1 MFRALAA
8 LALLILTAPAQA
20 LCLFARDAKPT
31 DWYDWAA
38 VLVAADVTAVEQK
51 GRLDVVSLRV
61 IETFKGP
68 VGVDTVTLQMPNNLW
83 QACKLER
90 PKVGERVLGALNA
103 NNDALT
109 VPLAASYADQMRA
122 ARSGPAIPIASENIK
137 PAPAPAPVAAA
148 SPGTPIAVRCVESP
162 VYGATVKVES
172 CEQAAGAL
180 FLRGEVLRLARE
192 NSIPDVPG
200 LPIPAAG
207 QRYLFFKSGG
217 QCQDFGGKNA
227 SLTGRLSHPCCD
239 ANQAYCTRKT
249 DFVVDDGPGATPPSA
264 PAPKSK

>member
-8 LALLILTAPAQA
+8 FWLLALIAPAQA
-20 LCLFARDAKPT
+20 MCLFARDAQPK
-31 DWYDWAA
+31 DWYEWAA

-68 VGVDTVTLQMPNNLW
+68 VGIDTVTLQIPNNLW

-90 PKVGERVLGALNA
+90 PTVGERVLGALNA

-109 VPLAASYADQMRA
+109 VPLAASYGDQLRA
-122 ARSGPAIPIASENIK
+122 ARPGPAIPIASENIK
-137 PAPAPAPVAAA
+137 PAPAPVAA
-148 SPGTPIAVRCVESP
+148 SPTAPIAMRCVESP

-172 CEQAAGAL
+172 CEQAAGAV
-180 FLRGEVLRLARE
+180 FMRGEVLRLARE

-200 LPIPAAG
+200 LPVPAAG

-239 ANQAYCTRKT
+239 SNQAYCSRKT
-249 DFVVDDGPGATPPSA
+249 DFLVDDGPMPQSA
-264 PAPKSK
+264 PAPRSK